1 MKTSLL
7 FFVSIF
13 LFSGLFSQSIISY
26 SQVYTEPG
34 HYTYGNVMGYNTHFK
49 QADSC
54 KITFTSAS
62 DTIRFW
68 VNNAVSDTYMHIQS
82 PSLLPIATWYKLSVE
97 NSIDSVMNLSYAF
110 TVLDTSFMISYG
122 YPKPIG
128 RSEVNSNSKVAIQL
142 FNTKSIANVY
152 DSAFYIQPGVDTI
165 AVDSIIDLADY
176 QVTVYAFLPTAA
188 KPGSYDLF
196 IYKNQDTMT
205 ITRGALFLSNSF
217 ETQIESVSPDSID
230 NQHWKPWTI
239 YVYGNKT
246 HFTNDSNIII
256 IDAFHTNGI
265 WGGVVDS
272 IQVMNDTLLKFN
284 IMLPMPVKQA
294 VNPNSMLYIYNPTDG
309 LMAYPMVVLLYGSI
323 GDQLNN
329 YESVKLY
336 PNPVQN
342 KFWIESDEFAQD
354 HLKICIYSV
363 AGVLCGEYEFSNTKR
378 IQLSSNMLSKGVYF
392 VYIQGA
398 KKAKVIRFIKQ

>member
-7 FFVSIF
+7 FLVSIF
-13 LFSGLFSQSIISY
+13 LFTGLYSQSIISY
-26 SQVYTEPG
+26 SQAYTEPG

-54 KITFTSAS
+54 KIVFTSAS

-68 VNNAVSDTYMHIQS
+68 INNAVSDTYMHIQS

-97 NSIDSVMNLSYAF
+97 NSIDGIMNLPYAF
-110 TVLDTSFMISYG
+110 TVLDTSFMITQG
-122 YPKPIG
+122 YPMPIG
-128 RSEVNSNSKVAIQL
+128 RSEVNSNSKVSIQL
-142 FNTKSIANVY
+142 LSIKSIANVY
-152 DSAFYIQPGVDTI
+152 DSAFYIHPGVDTI

-176 QVTVYAFLPTAA
+176 QVTVYAFIPTTA
-188 KPGSYDLF
+188 KPGNYDLL
-196 IYKNQDTMT
+196 IYKNQDTMI
-205 ITRGALFLSNSF
+205 ITRGVLFLSNSF
-217 ETQIESVSPDSID
+217 ETQIDSVSPDSIH

-256 IDAFHTNGI
+256 NEAFY
-265 WGGVVDS
+265 GGSIDS

-284 IMLPMPVKQA
+284 MMLPIPVKQA
-294 VNPNSMLYIYNPTDG
+294 VNPNSTLYIYNPTDG
-309 LMAYPMVVLLYGSI
+309 LMAYPMVVLLYGSF

-329 YESVKLY
+329 YIRVKLY
-336 PNPVQN
+336 PNPVQD
-342 KFWIESDEFAQD
+342 KFWLESDEFVQD
-354 HLKICIYSV
+354 YLKISIYSV
-363 AGVLCGEYEFSNTKR
+363 AGAVCDEYEFSNTKR
-378 IQLSSNMLSKGVYF
+378 IQLSSNRLSRGVYF

-398 KKAKVIRFIKQ
+398 KKSKVIKFIKQ